1 VRIQLVTGKGHVV
14 SNRYDYAEGYLA
26 VGVEIGR
33 GDRDTFRRVALERYL
48 APLANDEVA

>member
-14 SNRYDYAEGYLA
+14 SNRYDYADGYLA

-48 APLANDEVA
+48 APLANVEVA